1 MADKNLPIKFFQKRE
16 VDEQDQ
22 EGAGGGNPPK
32 WLLPEPLLRERSSYY
47 REVLSGIGI
56 GIRIKVQQNNYI
68 PTVVKVRMNGDAVAK
83 SYRWDIIRL
92 FNTGKFNLIGFSGE
106 EELLVKIE
114 SIDDLALIER
124 QFGDVVRNSIG
135 ISAIDDLEPFSVE
148 MDDDLTSK
156 SILKVKLFNFQD
168 LDLNKILL
176 RSFERFCHE
185 RQFEFKQARYGDGQH
200 IYRLQKVTVD
210 GLEELKNFDGI
221 FTVTEMPEFKS
232 EDVKTSVENTI
243 EIRTPQA
250 GKEYPVVGVL
260 DSGISKTS
268 HLSPWIDDRKITYH
282 PEDYVNQ
289 SHGTF
294 VAGVLLYG
302 DQLEGQVLT
311 GANGCKLVD
320 AVVFPD
326 LSKGSILEDDLVAN
340 IEDAI
345 SRNSDIKIWNLS
357 LGTSKQCDLNQ
368 FSDFA
373 VTLDQIQEKYNV
385 LICKS
390 AGNCENFK
398 FGAPRSRISKSAET
412 VRSLVVG
419 SLAQSKGKFD
429 LSEVMHPSP
438 FTRFGPGPAYLIKP
452 DVVHFG
458 GNAGLDSRN
467 NAVYNGVKS
476 FGIDGSLATNVG
488 TSFATPRVTALVAE
502 LSNQINE
509 TFNPLL
515 IKALVIHSSRHPNE
529 LEVDI
534 ADKIKMTGFGMPP
547 NVEEIIFNDP
557 DEITLILQDTLEKG
571 AFINIMDFPFPQS
584 LINDEGFYEGEVT
597 VTLVTSPILDD
608 TQGVEYCQ
616 SDLDIKLGTYD
627 EKKDRDITKK
637 HIKNPVGVEGN
648 MNLLNE
654 GIYSKRTMR
663 KMDNEF
669 SKERVLLKYKNKF
682 QPVKKWVLDLS
693 ELTEG
698 SKENYLKAPKQWYM
712 KIIGLFRFYTEK
724 KFEAVNKVPSQEF
737 CLLVTIRD
745 KRKRGTVYNEVTQLL
760 ENFGFIHNNIKVKEE
775 VRIRTKG

>member
-16 VDEQDQ
+16 VDEQDI

-32 WLLPEPLLRERSSYY
+32 WLLSEPLLRERSSHYRDIL
-47 REVLSGIGI
+47 REVGSK
-56 GIRIKVQQNNYI
+56 IRYKVERNNYI
-68 PTVVKVRMNGDAVAK
+68 PTVVKVRMNEDAVAK
-83 SYRWDIIRL
+83 SYRWDITRL
-92 FNTGKFNLIGFSGE
+92 FNTGKFNLIGFSGK
-106 EELLVKIE
+106 EELLIKVETLEDLTQIE
-114 SIDDLALIER
+114 K
-124 QFGDVVRNSIG
+124 QFGDLARHSVG
-135 ISAIDDLEPFSVE
+135 ISAIDELEPFSVE
-148 MDDDLTSK
+148 MDADLS
-156 SILKVKLFNFQD
+156 SDEILKVKLFNFQD
-168 LDLNKILL
+168 VDLNNILI
-176 RSFERFCHE
+176 RAFERFCQE
-185 RQFEFKQARYGDGQH
+185 KQLEFKRAKYADGQH
-200 IYRLQKVTVD
+200 IYRLQKVTTD
-210 GLEELKNFDGI
+210 GLEELQSFDGI
-221 FTVTEMPEFKS
+221 FAITEMPEFKH
-232 EDVKTSVENTI
+232 EDVKSAIENTI
-243 EIRTPQA
+243 EIKAPEE
-250 GKEYPVVGVL
+250 GKEYPVVGLL
-260 DSGISKTS
+260 DSGISETS
-268 HLSPWIDDRKITYH
+268 HLAPWIEERRITYH
-282 PEDYVNQ
+282 PEEYINPA
-289 SHGTF
+289 HGTF

-326 LSKGSILEDDLVAN
+326 LSKGSIFEDDLITN

-345 SRNSDIKIWNLS
+345 SRHSDIKIWNLS
-357 LGTSKQCDLNQ
+357 LGTSTPCDLNQ

-373 VTLDQIQEKYNV
+373 VTLDQLQEKYNV

-419 SLAQSKGKFD
+419 ALAHTKGEHD

-452 DVVHFG
+452 DVVHLG

-467 NAVYNGVKS
+467 NPVYNGVKS
-476 FGIDGSLATNVG
+476 FGVDGGLATNVG

-509 TFNPLL
+509 EFNPLL
-515 IKALVIHSSRHPNE
+515 LKALVIHSSKHPSE

-534 ADKIKMTGFGMPP
+534 ADKINMTGFGMPP
-547 NVEEIIFNDP
+547 NVDDIIFNDP
-557 DEITLILQDTLEKG
+557 DEITLILQDTLERG
-571 AFINIMDFPFPQS
+571 SFINIMDFPFPQS
-584 LINDEGFYEGEVT
+584 LINEDGFYEGEVT

-608 TQGVEYCQ
+608 TQGAEYCQ
-616 SDLDIKLGTYD
+616 SDLDVKLGTYND
-627 EKKDRDITKK
+627 KVDRDITKR

-682 QPVKKWVLDLS
+682 QPVKKWMLDLS
-693 ELTEG
+693 ELTEA
-698 SKENYLKAPKQWYM
+698 SKENYLRAPKQWYM
-712 KIIGLFRFYTEK
+712 KLVGLFRFYTEK
-724 KFEAVNKVPSQEF
+724 RFEAMNKVPSQEF

-745 KRKRGTVYNEVTQLL
+745 KRKKGTVYNEVTQLL
-760 ENFGFIHNNIKVKEE
+760 ENFGFIHNNIKVKDE
-775 VRIRTKG
+775 VRIRTAG